1 MPESTAIELSLKFRT
16 ALLLKEREAAVRL
29 VNAYGEI
36 WRNLGDSIIALDNE
50 IAAMVA
56 RGEEPVPWRVGKLT
70 RLKQLR
76 VDIQKQVNDYAI
88 IARNE
93 ITLSAREA
101 VIVAQQEA
109 RLLAQAAL
117 PGLGILDARVMA
129 QWQRLNPAAVETL
142 LGFLSPES
150 PLMEGMVERL
160 GPAIAAQVGDK
171 LVEGLA
177 LGYNPRKVA
186 QIIRDE
192 LGQGLTW
199 SLRTARTVQL
209 QAYRESTRAAYVA
222 NPEIVK
228 GYVRRAA
235 QDERTCMACIM
246 LDGKEYLSD
255 ITLGE
260 HYNGRCVLIPRTV
273 TYGELGF
280 RNIPEPQFPPTKTG
294 REWFEAQSELTQRQ
308 MMGRGVFEAWQEG
321 EIRLDDLIDQQDDPV
336 WGIMPVEKSLKKLLQ
351 ETA

>member
-142 LGFLSPES
+142 LGFLS
-150 PLMEGMVERL
+150 
-160 GPAIAAQVGDK
+160 
-171 LVEGLA
+171 
-177 LGYNPRKVA
+177 
-186 QIIRDE
+186 
-192 LGQGLTW
+192 
-199 SLRTARTVQL
+199 
-209 QAYRESTRAAYVA
+209 
-222 NPEIVK
+222 
-228 GYVRRAA
+228 
-235 QDERTCMACIM
+235 
-246 LDGKEYLSD
+246 
-255 ITLGE
+255 
-260 HYNGRCVLIPRTV
+260 
-273 TYGELGF
+273 
-280 RNIPEPQFPPTKTG
+280 
-294 REWFEAQSELTQRQ
+294 
-308 MMGRGVFEAWQEG
+308 
-321 EIRLDDLIDQQDDPV
+321 
-336 WGIMPVEKSLKKLLQ
+336 
-351 ETA
+351 